1 MKGYWNRPRETAE
14 AIEDGWLRTGD
25 LAARDGNGWFRIVGR
40 RKEMIVCGGYN
51 VYPDEIDRVLMEHP
65 GVLEC
70 ATIGVPDERRGET
83 PKSFIVPRTGV
94 KLTAEEIDAHCRER
108 LAAYK
113 VPRQIEF
120 REELPKS
127 SVMKILRRVLVE
139 EERTRRGG

>member
-1 MKGYWNRPRETAE
+1 M
-14 AIEDGWLRTGD
+14 
-25 LAARDGNGWFRIVGR
+25 
-40 RKEMIVCGGYN
+40 CGGYN

-70 ATIGVPDERRGET
+70 ATIGVPDDRRGET

-94 KLTAEEIDAHCRER
+94 ELTAKEIDTHCREQ

-113 VPRQIEF
+113 VPRRIEF
-120 REELPKS
+120 RTELPKS

-139 EERTRRGG
+139 EELAKRAG